1 MARPREF
8 WDSHGRSTREEIFIA
23 RLPHNLRLIYTLA
36 VDKQFKIDPMT
47 NDFISVQITASF
59 VALCGAI
66 LTSIALI
73 AIRKLQGVNFL
84 VPVFYVGLSS
94 VVLTTGAILASGSFQ
109 SVICGRWHEWFLLG
123 LGLCGLGKC
132 METLSFLAKLYVPF
146 K

>member
-1 MARPREF
+1 MEGLRARRF
-8 WDSHGRSTREEIFIA
+8 SSRVSHTTYAFYILS
-23 RLPHNLRLIYTLA
+23 RLIIS
-36 VDKQFKIDPMT
+36 FKTDPMT

-73 AIRKLQGVNFL
+73 AIRKLQGINFL

-132 METLSFLAKLYVPF
+132 METLSFLAKSYVPF